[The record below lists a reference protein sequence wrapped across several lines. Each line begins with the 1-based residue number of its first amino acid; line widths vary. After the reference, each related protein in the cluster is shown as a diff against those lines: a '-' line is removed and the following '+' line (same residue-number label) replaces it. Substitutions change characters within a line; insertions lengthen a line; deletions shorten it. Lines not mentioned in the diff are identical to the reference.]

1 VNILHLDHGREM
13 RGGQLQVIRLLRGL
27 RERGHGVVLLAR
39 KGSPLLETAQRERF
53 NADVLSI
60 EALRGLSK
68 TADLVHAHDARSH
81 LFAALLSRKPLVV
94 SRRVVFPVGRGL
106 WSRWKYGRA
115 NAFGAV
121 SLAAAE
127 ELKKAGVADSKIS
140 VIYDGVPLLP
150 ESWDKAGPVVIP
162 RFADKR
168 KGSQLAL
175 EAVRRAS
182 APELLSR
189 NIQED
194 LRGASLLVYITES
207 EGLGSAALLAMSA
220 GVPVV
225 ASDVGGLKEFVL
237 NGETGVRVQN
247 KVDAIAE
254 AIRAVRENPEF
265 AAKLGTQA
273 RAMMTAKFTLERMV
287 TETLELYERV
297 LIATR

>member
-1 VNILHLDHGREM
+1 MNILHLDHGREM
-13 RGGQLQVIRLLRGL
+13 RGGQLQVIRLMRGL
-27 RERGHGVVLLAR
+27 RDRGHGVVLLAR
-39 KGSPLLETAQRERF
+39 KSSPLLETALRERF

-60 EALRGLSK
+60 ETLRGMSPKANLI
-68 TADLVHAHDARSH
+68 HAHDARSH
-81 LFAALLSRKPLVV
+81 LFAALFSRRPLVV

-115 NAFGAV
+115 NAFAAV
-121 SLAAAE
+121 SLAVAE
-127 ELKKAGVADSKIS
+127 ELKKASLPEAKIH

-150 ESWDKAGPVVIP
+150 ASWDPQGPVVIP

-168 KGSQLAL
+168 KGSEMAL
-175 EAVRRAS
+175 EAAQFSGSPV
-182 APELLSR
+182 LLSR

-237 NGETGVRVQN
+237 NEETGVRVRNQP
-247 KVDAIAE
+247 VAIAE
-254 AIRAVRENPEF
+254 AIRSLRERPADARKMGE
-265 AAKLGTQA
+265 QA
-273 RAMMTAKFTLERMV
+273 RAMVIAKFTVERMV

-297 LIATR
+297 LSATS